1 MNPSSPAG
9 VAFPAMNRLLTIVA
23 AATVAAIAPHRAHAQ
38 MQTLDEGTFIVSR
51 NGVPAGRE
59 SFRIVRA
66 EGPGGQLYKATAQLV
81 QGERRAVS
89 SLGAD
94 SAGGVV
100 SYDVEVR
107 ERGEPRAR
115 LQSRARPGRFSI
127 LLQTPRGESSREIV
141 VESPLVLE
149 DELFHQY
156 YFVALNAKARTVT
169 AVVPLSRRSFD
180 AKLEERG
187 PETIEIG
194 SRSTSARHWA
204 LVAPGGASRD
214 FWVDS
219 KGRVLK
225 VLIPETGLS
234 ALRDELPR

>member
-1 MNPSSPAG
+1 MG
-9 VAFPAMNRLLTIVA
+9 VRFPDMNRTLTFLA
-23 AATVAAIAPHRAHAQ
+23 AAALAAIAPQSASGQ
-38 MQTLDEGTFIVSR
+38 MQTLDEGTFVVTH
-51 NGVPAGRE
+51 NGAPAGRE

-66 EGPGGQLYKATAQLV
+66 VGPGGQAYKATAQLV
-81 QGERRAVS
+81 AGERRSVS
-89 SLGAD
+89 ALATD
-94 SAGGVV
+94 SAGGAV

-141 VESPLVLE
+141 VTDAPLVLD

-156 YFVALNAKARTVT
+156 FFVALVARSRPVT
-169 AVVPLSRRSFD
+169 AVVPLGRRSFE

-194 SRSTSARHWA
+194 SRSTPARHWA

-225 VLIPETGLS
+225 VLIPETGVS